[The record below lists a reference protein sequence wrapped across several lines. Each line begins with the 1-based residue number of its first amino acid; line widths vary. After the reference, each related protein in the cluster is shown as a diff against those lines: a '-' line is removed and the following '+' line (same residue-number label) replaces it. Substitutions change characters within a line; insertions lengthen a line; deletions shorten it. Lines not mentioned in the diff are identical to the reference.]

1 VKYERIKLTS
11 EDGDEA
17 ILRQIIH
24 GDPAPD
30 IDHKFKMGWSAC
42 ATVIVGALAISA
54 VLIGAAWALGLL
66 R

>member
-17 ILRQIIH
+17 ILRQIIN

-42 ATVIVGALAISA
+42 AISA
-54 VLIGAAWALGLL
+54 VLIGAAWATGIL